1 MPIILALIFVFAATT
16 QVFAVEGAQPTG
28 LGEVKG
34 DVMYWEEGD
43 LIVKEMSGEHQRLHV
58 TAETKL
64 VGVISTLKA
73 GDKVTAQVDGNG
85 NARSITLQIPGE
97 GERMTRPGSR

>member
-1 MPIILALIFVFAATT
+1 MRILFALMLMLIVATPAFAA
-16 QVFAVEGAQPTG
+16 EGAQPAG
-28 LGEVKG
+28 SGEVKG

-58 TAETKL
+58 SAETKM

-85 NARSITLQIPGE
+85 NARSITLQIPDDGV
-97 GERMTRPGSR
+97 GMPRPGSR